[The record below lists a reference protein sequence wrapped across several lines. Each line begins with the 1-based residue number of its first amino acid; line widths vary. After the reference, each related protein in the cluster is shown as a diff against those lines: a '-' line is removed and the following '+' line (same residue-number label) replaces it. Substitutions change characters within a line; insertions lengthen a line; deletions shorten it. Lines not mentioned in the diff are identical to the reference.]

1 VIRPRHGLPSRCAAR
16 LAAANLAALLASS
29 PVQAYW
35 ELIPQ
40 VEAGITY
47 EDNPRYL
54 TDQAEELLDPA
65 ATDDATGVFTD
76 LIAEFRHKTPAS
88 EVLLR
93 PRVRDT
99 NYLKANDDLNIDDV
113 YVDFLG
119 SRGGQLGS
127 VALRAQYQD
136 TGLRTSE
143 FESAVP
149 DNPDD
154 PPPVVGGSGRFSD
167 DTQETWNVQPSL
179 NYQLSTRNVASVS
192 ALFTR
197 STYNEDDDDINRYVD
212 YKYSSVEVSV
222 RHVLNEKN
230 YFVAALNG
238 GGFTTD
244 DPDSIVRNSTDSFGI
259 TAAYERAFSDTLT
272 GSLTVGVS
280 RSGVEQEVPALGLKA
295 DSEERNF
302 VGSLELRRRS
312 ELTTMN
318 FSIAS
323 QIAPRSD
330 GTEVVQEQARFFIDR
345 RVSSRL
351 GVSLS
356 ALYSQESAVG
366 QNTVLGTVIR
376 QDRDY
381 FTVDGGLSWRL
392 TETLSVFGNYSY
404 TTNSTEQSSGSDT
417 DQTNNRV
424 YVGVRYRGTPLRR

>member
-16 LAAANLAALLASS
+16 LAAAGLPALLAAA
-29 PVQAYW
+29 PAHAYW

-40 VEAGITY
+40 AEVGITY

-54 TDQAEELLDPA
+54 TDEAAELLDSSA
-65 ATDDATGVFTD
+65 SDDATGVITD
-76 LIAEFRHKTPAS
+76 LVAELRYNTPAS
-88 EVLLR
+88 EVLLK
-93 PRVRDT
+93 PRLRDT
-99 NYLKANDDLNIDDV
+99 NYLKGNDDLNNDDL
-113 YVDFLG
+113 YVDLLG

-244 DPDSIVRNSTDSFGI
+244 DPDSILRNSTDSFGI
-259 TAAYERAFSDTLT
+259 TAAYERVFSDTLS
-272 GSLTVGVS
+272 GSLTVGVN
-280 RSGVEQEVPALGLKA
+280 RSAIDVSFGDITVV
-295 DSEERNF
+295 DNEERNF
-302 VGSLELRRRS
+302 VGSLELRRRA

-345 RVSSRL
+345 RVTSRL
-351 GVSLS
+351 GVNLS

-366 QNTVLGTVIR
+366 QNSANTALR

-381 FTVDGGLSWRL
+381 FTGTGGLSWRL
-392 TETLSVFGNYSY
+392 TETLSIFGTYSY
-404 TTNSTEQSSGSDT
+404 TSDT
-417 DQTNNRV
+417 TDVPGGGNVHQTNNRV
-424 YVGVRYRGTPLRR
+424 FVGVRYRGTALRR